1 MELMQASKQW
11 ASRPDD
17 ERFTSLID
25 MRRHFE
31 TLRDN
36 SHQSVVRTSRLRCV
50 PTIDNTGMLVDVR
63 DEAYEPTNWAFG
75 QLASLAKAP
84 AGYLSKLP
92 APLAADCV
100 NYGLQFSRDV
110 EEVGI
115 LTRNGGE
122 NIVRAATGPNYGR
135 IWNSDILD
143 TLVQRFGDGVSGDWK
158 VPGEFG
164 KAVAVTKANT
174 TLYASDRDL
183 FVFLA
188 DEHNRIEI
196 PNRRNGQMGSVAR
209 GMFMWNSEV
218 GSKTFGM
225 ATFLF
230 DYVCAN
236 RIVWGAVEYKQVS
249 IRHTGG
255 APDRYLD
262 EMQPALIAYANG
274 SASSVV
280 NAIEQA
286 RDKRLDKD
294 HLDAFLRER
303 FGASKVEPLKALHIA
318 EEDRPIE
325 NLWDVTTAAT
335 AYARSIP
342 HQDTRVEFERVAGKV
357 LELAAN

>member
-1 MELMQASKQW
+1 MQASNEW
-11 ASRPDD
+11 ASRPAD

-25 MRRHFE
+25 MRKHFE
-31 TLRDN
+31 TLRND
-36 SHQSVVRTSRLRCV
+36 SHQSVVRTNRLRCI
-50 PTIDNTGMLVDVR
+50 PTIDNTGMLVNVR
-63 DEAYEPTNWAFG
+63 DEAYEPTNWSFG

-92 APLAADCV
+92 APIAADCV
-100 NYGLQFSRDV
+100 NYGLQFTREV
-110 EEVGI
+110 EEVGV
-115 LTRNGGE
+115 LVQNGGS

-135 IWNSDILD
+135 IWNDDILQ
-143 TLVQRFGDGVSGDWK
+143 TLVQRFGDGVSGEWK

-164 KAVAVTKANT
+164 KDVVVTKDNT

-188 DEHNRIEI
+188 DEHNRIEL
-196 PNRRNGQMGSVAR
+196 PNRRNGQTGSVAR

-218 GSKTFGM
+218 GAKTFGM

-230 DYVCAN
+230 DYVCKN

-294 HLDAFLRER
+294 HLDAFLRDR
-303 FGASKVEPLKALHIA
+303 FGASKVEPLKALHVA
-318 EEDRPIE
+318 EEERPIE
-325 NLWDVTTAAT
+325 TLWDVTTAAT

-342 HQDTRVEFERVAGKV
+342 HQDMRVEFERTAGKV